1 MFNSATFV
9 VRNDPKSQ
17 RFVGHALSKRVIT
30 VVQLKTRPILDAPL
44 LKLRIGSN
52 FGIAINHSWVCRA
65 LSYFLRL
72 ETVLVALT
80 CTLAASIETVV

>member
-1 MFNSATFV
+1 M
-9 VRNDPKSQ
+9 
-17 RFVGHALSKRVIT
+17 GHALSKSVIT

-44 LKLRIGSN
+44 LKPRIGSN

-72 ETVLVALT
+72 EIVLLAIT
-80 CTLAASIETVV
+80 CTLGAFSIETVVNIKTIN